1 MELIPS
7 EAAAG
12 GKLATALKQFFPQ
25 GLLLTRETLELRL
38 GAGGNSFQPAKK
50 QRSDGLTR
58 LPRHGFSGLKS
69 RVVDIEGELF
79 HASIVTARRNL
90 GNSRLGS
97 RLPVHARH
105 VYFLHVLSSRPAQSL
120 RAAAGPGLL
129 ARGSR
134 DAGLWGDVDG
144 VGAWAGG
151 GDGGDRADAGV
162 HWR

>member
-12 GKLATALKQFFPQ
+12 GKLAAALKQFFPQ
-25 GLLLTRETLELRL
+25 GLLLTHEAVELRL
-38 GAGGNSFQPAKK
+38 GARGNSFQPAEK
-50 QRSDGLTR
+50 QRSNGLTR

-69 RVVDIEGELF
+69 RVVDIKGELF
-79 HASIVTARRNL
+79 HVSIVTARRNL

-120 RAAAGPGLL
+120 RAAAGACSG
-129 ARGSR
+129 ACGRG
-134 DAGLWGDVDG
+134 DAGLRGDMN
-144 VGAWAGG
+144 GAWAGD